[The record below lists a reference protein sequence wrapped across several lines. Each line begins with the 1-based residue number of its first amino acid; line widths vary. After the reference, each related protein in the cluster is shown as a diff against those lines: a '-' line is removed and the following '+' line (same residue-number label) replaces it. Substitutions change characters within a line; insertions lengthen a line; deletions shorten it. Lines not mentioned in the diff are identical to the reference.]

1 MLEYRSRIIVT
12 TLVAISLIGLAARSA
27 VAKSGLVP
35 GHGYERD
42 FAGHTKGTKCQ
53 KLFASHPYLEAKSFE
68 TIKTFT
74 SDGSYYAS
82 RYHNRNPMASG
93 TKYHECDVTV
103 VAFKSLPKGTILRIT
118 NPKTGISQLA
128 VVQDRGGAHV
138 TKRPDLSRGL
148 LETLGGGR
156 SAEEIGL
163 LKGLTYEVL
172 KPIK

>member
-1 MLEYRSRIIVT
+1 MLKPQIKVVT
-12 TLVAISLIGLAARSA
+12 TLVAISLALAASSA
-27 VAKSGLVP
+27 VAKPQP

-42 FAGHTKGTKCQ
+42 FSQHQKGTECQ
-53 KLFASHPYLEAKSFE
+53 VLFDSHPYLDDKRFE
-68 TIKTFT
+68 TVKTFKA
-74 SDGSYYAS
+74 DGSYYAS

-93 TKYHECDVTV
+93 TLYHECDVTI
-103 VAFKSLPKGTILRIT
+103 VAYNSLPKGTILRIT

-128 VVQDRGGAHV
+128 VVQDKGGEHV

-172 KPIK
+172 KPTN

>member
-1 MLEYRSRIIVT
+1 MLKPRSKVVT
-12 TLVAISLIGLAARSA
+12 TLVAISLALAASSA
-27 VAKSGLVP
+27 VAKSGNEIP

-42 FAGHTKGTKCQ
+42 FAGHKKGTKCQ
-53 KLFASHPYLEAKSFE
+53 ELFADHPYLEAGRFE

-74 SDGSYYAS
+74 ADGSYYAS

-93 TKYHECDVTV
+93 TKYHECDITV
-103 VAFKSLPKGTILRIT
+103 VALNSLPKGTILRIT
-118 NPKTGISQLA
+118 NPKTGISVLA
-128 VVQDRGGAHV
+128 VVQDRGGENV
-138 TKRPDLSRGL
+138 TERPDLSRGL

-172 KPIK
+172 KPIE

>member
-1 MLEYRSRIIVT
+1 MLKYRSSTVVT
-12 TLVAISLIGLAARSA
+12 TLVAISLALAASSA
-27 VAKSGLVP
+27 VAKSG
-35 GHGYERD
+35 GIAGQGYERD
-42 FAGHTKGTKCQ
+42 FAGHTKGEKCQ
-53 KLFASHPYLEAKSFE
+53 MLFASHPYLEAERFE
-68 TIKTFT
+68 TVKTFT
-74 SDGSYYAS
+74 ADGSYYAS

-103 VAFKSLPKGTILRIT
+103 VAYNSLPKGTILRIT
-118 NPKTGISQLA
+118 NPETGISQLA
-128 VVQDRGGAHV
+128 VVQDRGGEHV

-172 KPIK
+172 KPIE